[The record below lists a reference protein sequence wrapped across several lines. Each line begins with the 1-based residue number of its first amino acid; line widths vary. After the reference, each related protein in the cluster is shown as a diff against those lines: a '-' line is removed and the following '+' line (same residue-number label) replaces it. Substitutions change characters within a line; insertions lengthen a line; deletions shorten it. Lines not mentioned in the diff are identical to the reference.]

1 MINTAL
7 TFSIK
12 GMKCGGCVSA
22 VETALN
28 ELGNVDDITV
38 SLEQHQASVSSSRP
52 ADEIAQAI
60 TAAGFPATAI

>member
-1 MINTAL
+1 MPNTSF
-7 TFSIK
+7 TFSIE

-28 ELGNVDDITV
+28 ELGNVDDIKV
-38 SLEQHQASVSSSRP
+38 SLEQHQVTVSSSRA

-60 TAAGFPATAI
+60 TAAGFPASAV